1 MATVTLWLLIL
12 AGVLVGALLGGA
24 IALFV
29 LRRGGPGSGSLR
41 HEFDDYRREVAEHYA
56 ETARRVDALTHA
68 YKAVYDHLEDGAY
81 RLVGESEL
89 RQRLQDASHE
99 PVTIEGIGQRVLQR
113 PGDAEQRDE
122 GEGDAQ
128 TSAPRTGPAGHDGA
142 GHDAASQDRAS
153 HDGASHDGASHDV
166 TDEED
171 DDRKAGD
178 PDESDDATDDRRS

>member
-41 HEFDDYRREVAEHYA
+41 HELDDYRREVAEHYA

-68 YKAVYDHLEDGAY
+68 YKSVYDHLEDGAY

-89 RQRLQDASHE
+89 RQRLEDASHA

-113 PGDAEQRDE
+113 PSDAGTGVGDAGRTDTGHEDTGHEDTGQEQAAQDASDE
-122 GEGDAQ
+122 ASDGRAEHRSVDAE
-128 TSAPRTGPAGHDGA
+128 RGG
-142 GHDAASQDRAS
+142 
-153 HDGASHDGASHDV
+153 
-166 TDEED
+166 
-171 DDRKAGD
+171 
-178 PDESDDATDDRRS
+178 

>member
-29 LRRGGPGSGSLR
+29 LRRGGPGSHSLR
-41 HEFDDYRREVAEHYA
+41 HELDDYRREVAEHYA

-68 YKAVYDHLEDGAY
+68 YKSVYDHLEDGAY

-89 RQRLQDASHE
+89 RQRLEDASHE

-113 PGDAEQRDE
+113 PGDGGTGGGDAGHADTGHADTGHGDAGRDDAGRDE
-122 GEGDAQ
+122 AGRGDA
-128 TSAPRTGPAGHDGA
+128 GDE
-142 GHDAASQDRAS
+142 DAAR
-153 HDGASHDGASHDV
+153 
-166 TDEED
+166 
-171 DDRKAGD
+171 
-178 PDESDDATDDRRS
+178 DESDETPDGRAADRPDDGRRRT